1 MANNIVVSDANDV
14 DRTLKTTDS
23 ADVHTPHH
31 IVDSSGLPTGA
42 STSSGQTTTNSHLAT
57 IAGDTTSLDGKVT
70 ACNTGAVVVSGSA
83 LPTGASTEATLNT
96 LNGKVTACNTGA
108 VVLATGSASVGTV
121 VLGTGSASV
130 GTVVLGAGTAGIGKL
145 TANSGV
151 DIGDVDVTSLP
162 SLPAGTNGIGKLTA
176 NSGVDIG
183 DVDVTSVS
191 LPTTTGI
198 MGTVGHAGDS
208 TAVTL
213 RASATLVSGVTVK
226 AYSGNAASVFVGF
239 GTNTTAT
246 TSGTTVTGG
255 IELAAK
261 ESVFIEID
269 DINKVW
275 VNAAAAGVVT
285 YIAS

>member
-183 DVDVTSVS
+183 DVDVTSVAV
-191 LPTTTGI
+191 P
-198 MGTVGHAGDS
+198 
-208 TAVTL
+208 TAVYHGKKTVTAGTDEVI
-213 RASATLVSGVTVK
+213 ASSQAITSGITVK
-226 AYSGNAASVFVGF
+226 ALAGNAGIVYVGVE
-239 GTNTTAT
+239 NVAAAT
-246 TSGTTVTGG
+246 GF
-255 IELAAK
+255 ELSAK
-261 ESVFIEID
+261 ESVFIECDNVNRIWID
-269 DINKVW
+269 
-275 VNAAAAGVVT
+275 AATGSADGIT